1 MCRIAIDILKKL
13 VHNIIRQKYAA
24 VLRLAEALPERTVNV
39 MEYYPINKDIS
50 YIDNPYFSENAFHD
64 VHTEELPE
72 YEKIKHLLPK
82 PIWDGHETELE
93 CYDFAWKTAFKN
105 IKNPSK
111 ESGFVSP
118 FIDTAFNGD
127 LFMWDSSF
135 ILMFCKYA
143 SHIFNFQ
150 QTLDNFYAKQHRDGY
165 ICRQLNEKNGGDAY
179 SRFDPAS
186 TGPNIM
192 PWCEWEFFRQSG
204 DKERLQKVFPCLLAY
219 HEWLKEN
226 HTWRDGSYWS
236 SGFGCGMDNINSRL
250 PEGVNPKFSHGHMVW
265 VDTNMQQVLS
275 GELLVKMAKILGRDG
290 EKAVAE
296 ISEESEYLK
305 KYIND
310 NLWDEKSAYYYD
322 LRRDGS
328 LNYSKHIGAYWALI
342 SGVVPKERLDAFVS
356 HLDNPNEFK
365 RPHRVPTVSADDP
378 FYCETGN
385 YWNGS
390 VWAPTNYMVLRGLEK
405 YGYEDL
411 AYDIAVNHLDAVTR
425 VYRDTKT
432 VWENYAPE
440 LIERGGSSK
449 ADFVGWTGLVPISVM
464 IEYVLGIR
472 AAAGENKLI
481 WHINRTQR
489 HGVERYPIGGGKFA
503 DLVCDERKSAD
514 EKPCVHVKSQM
525 SIQVEILWNGKS
537 EIIKA

>member
-1 MCRIAIDILKKL
+1 MCRIAVDIWKKL

-39 MEYYPINKDIS
+39 REYYPINKDIS

-165 ICRQLNEKNGGDAY
+165 ICRQLNEKNGGDAF
-179 SRFDPAS
+179 SRFDPTS

-226 HTWRDGSYWS
+226 HTWRDGSY
-236 SGFGCGMDNINSRL
+236 
-250 PEGVNPKFSHGHMVW
+250 
-265 VDTNMQQVLS
+265 
-275 GELLVKMAKILGRDG
+275 
-290 EKAVAE
+290 
-296 ISEESEYLK
+296 
-305 KYIND
+305 
-310 NLWDEKSAYYYD
+310 
-322 LRRDGS
+322 
-328 LNYSKHIGAYWALI
+328 
-342 SGVVPKERLDAFVS
+342 
-356 HLDNPNEFK
+356 
-365 RPHRVPTVSADDP
+365 
-378 FYCETGN
+378 
-385 YWNGS
+385 
-390 VWAPTNYMVLRGLEK
+390 
-405 YGYEDL
+405 
-411 AYDIAVNHLDAVTR
+411 
-425 VYRDTKT
+425 
-432 VWENYAPE
+432 
-440 LIERGGSSK
+440 
-449 ADFVGWTGLVPISVM
+449 
-464 IEYVLGIR
+464 
-472 AAAGENKLI
+472 
-481 WHINRTQR
+481 
-489 HGVERYPIGGGKFA
+489 
-503 DLVCDERKSAD
+503 
-514 EKPCVHVKSQM
+514 
-525 SIQVEILWNGKS
+525 
-537 EIIKA
+537 